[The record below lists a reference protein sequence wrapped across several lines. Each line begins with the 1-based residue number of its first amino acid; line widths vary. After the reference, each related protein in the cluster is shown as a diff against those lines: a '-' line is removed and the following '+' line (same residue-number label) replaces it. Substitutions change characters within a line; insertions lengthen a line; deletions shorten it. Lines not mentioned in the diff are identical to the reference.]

1 MPPIS
6 VSILGIL
13 SDIDHSLR
21 YMHGLGTPFRGIIEA
36 RRFRRQSSF
45 MPSKIPPGRTRGWI
59 VPIGGAENK
68 ENDRRI
74 LERFVRV
81 SGGAAADI
89 VVIPTASRM
98 HETGPRYEKLFQ
110 DLGAAHVT
118 VMDFDTRRDCQ
129 EPGRLRRLEE
139 ATGIFFT
146 GGNQLRVTT
155 LLGGTPVAK
164 LIRARNAH
172 GVTVGGTSAGASI
185 LSEHMIAFG
194 DEGSSVISG
203 SVRLAPGLGLTN
215 RFIIDQH
222 FRERDRL
229 GRLITALAHNP
240 FAIGIGLDEDTAA
253 FISPD
258 ETLEVEGSGG
268 VTVVDASD
276 VSFSSIGEVSEGQP
290 VCVLGLRLH
299 ILVAGATFNLRT
311 RLAASGGL
319 VQPKE

>member
-1 MPPIS
+1 
-6 VSILGIL
+6 
-13 SDIDHSLR
+13 
-21 YMHGLGTPFRGIIEA
+21 
-36 RRFRRQSSF
+36 
-45 MPSKIPPGRTRGWI
+45 MPSRSPEGQERGWI

-68 ENDRRI
+68 ENDRHI

-81 SGGAAADI
+81 SGGDAANI

-98 HETGPRYEKLFQ
+98 HETGARYERLFA
-110 DLGAAHVT
+110 DMGAAQVAT
-118 VMDFDTRRDCQ
+118 MDFDTRRDCQ

-146 GGNQLRVTT
+146 GGNQLRLTT

-164 LIRARNAH
+164 LIRMRNAR
-172 GVTVGGTSAGASI
+172 GVAVGGTSAGASI

-194 DEGSSVISG
+194 DEGSAVVSG

-229 GRLITALAHNP
+229 GRLITALAYNP

-253 FISPD
+253 FIGPD

-268 VTVVDASD
+268 VTVVDGS
-276 VSFSSIGEVSEGQP
+276 EVSYSSASEVPEGQP

-299 ILVAGATFNLRT
+299 ILTAGATFNLHT
-311 RLAASGGL
+311 RQAAASGL
-319 VQPKE
+319 IHAKE